1 MGFGAQ
7 FRLKRGIFRA
17 EFLKG
22 LEVFKGLLDFLI
34 SLQDFADRLERADLL
49 LGFFRIVPE
58 GWFRLGGVEFFPF
71 LALPGDVKESLGE
84 RPGG

>member
-58 GWFRLGGVEFFPF
+58 GWFGLGGVELFPF
-71 LALPGDVKESLGE
+71 LALPGDVKESLGG